1 MCIYHFYQTEVF
13 VKGAQVMT
21 IAPFQITLSVLK
33 SHAVFANSYVFA

>member
-13 VKGAQVMT
+13 VKGAQV